1 MDPVIIY
8 AGLAVLAVILWL
20 GVIDKLWHFT
30 AFELS
35 VAGYQLLPAILH
47 RPFAVAFVASELAAG
62 LLLLVPAGRVAGAA
76 LALVVLA
83 VATFGV
89 AVNLLRGNID
99 IDCGC
104 GGLSRF
110 AEGLTWWIVARN
122 ALLAGLAVLVLTFA
136 GGASRELVWLDG
148 VTFFCTA
155 LAMVGLYFVLNQ
167 LIASHMHMA
176 KVRSQS

>member
-1 MDPVIIY
+1 MDSVIIY
-8 AGLAVLAVILWL
+8 ASMAVLAVILWL

-47 RPFAVAFVASELAAG
+47 RPFAIAFIAGELAAG
-62 LLLLVPAGRVAGAA
+62 LLLLIPGGRMAGAA
-76 LALVVLA
+76 LALVVL
-83 VATFGV
+83 VTATFGV
-89 AVNLLRGNID
+89 TINLLRGNID

-122 ALLAGLAVLVLTFA
+122 TLLAGLA
-136 GGASRELVWLDG
+136 
-148 VTFFCTA
+148 
-155 LAMVGLYFVLNQ
+155 
-167 LIASHMHMA
+167 
-176 KVRSQS
+176 